1 MPSIT
6 HPMQHFSLSNMFD
19 GLEKHDGTGGRTFM
33 NLRLVHDTDA
43 VAEEEQEP
51 ENVVESQQ
59 TCIKGYKMGISIQKT
74 KLMTNSTNSRDVLTV
89 SRQCLFKY

>member
-19 GLEKHDGTGGRTFM
+19 GLEKHDRIGGRTLM

-43 VAEEEQEP
+43 LAEEEQEP

-59 TCIKGYKMGISIQKT
+59 NLHK
-74 KLMTNSTNSRDVLTV
+74 RV
-89 SRQCLFKY
+89 